1 MRLRILVATAAAA
14 FVVSLIPSPA
24 YAQVDGTDSSAVI
37 TANINALGS
46 RAVTAA
52 APIGITSGLNSSTA
66 TGSYNIVVTEITR
79 NGSNPWFVM
88 GSLAAPLTNTDV
100 STLNDTIPNT
110 AVTVSNRL
118 ASQVGGG
125 GTKTEPAGSED
136 LSVARTLVSYAQD
149 TGLLYNGTYTL
160 TGDITV
166 APPTG
171 SKTGVY
177 TATFVVDL
185 TN

>member
-1 MRLRILVATAAAA
+1 MRLRILVATVAAAL
-14 FVVSLIPSPA
+14 VVAMMPSPA
-24 YAQVDGTDSSAVI
+24 SAQLDGGDSSALI

-52 APIGITSGLNSSTA
+52 APIAITTLQNASSA
-66 TGSYNIVVTEITR
+66 TGQYNIVVTEITR
-79 NGSNPWFVM
+79 NGSNPWYVT

-110 AVTVSNRL
+110 AVSVSNRVGTP
-118 ASQVGGG
+118 VGGG
-125 GTKTEPAGSED
+125 GTETEPSGSED
-136 LSVARTLVSYAQD
+136 LTQARTLISYAQD
-149 TGLLYNGTYTL
+149 TALLYNGTYTL

-166 APPTG
+166 TPPTG
-171 SKTGVY
+171 SKTGTY